1 LNFYKLKKKWN
12 IKSNFQLVII
22 FIVFGITGSA
32 SVFLGEPL
40 LSYFN
45 INEDLFFDIYLG
57 KYIFIFIKIILIFP
71 LYQVLLLIFGA
82 LFFQFDF
89 FWNIEK
95 KILKKIGFKRFF

>member
-1 LNFYKLKKKWN
+1 MNFDKLKKKWS

-40 LSYFN
+40 LSYFK